1 MDQDDFLT
9 GSLGNC
15 GRFLRRLA
23 RPLQRHFHKNPI
35 YDRRRGGR
43 AGGKDSGREEARP
56 ASTAQLQRCSKVV
69 QRACVS
75 AMCRSTSF
83 VARVIYRGRGR

>member
-1 MDQDDFLT
+1 MEDFCD
-9 GSLGNC
+9 GWH
-15 GRFLRRLA
+15 GRYNGISIKIQFT
-23 RPLQRHFHKNPI
+23 I
-35 YDRRRGGR
+35 VGGGGR